1 MRVCLVGFGKSNS
14 ALVDIILDKGNELFV
29 SNNSKFSE
37 ETKKFF
43 EKNNIDFEEEHGEL
57 LKKTNLAII
66 SPGIRPNSNAAKI
79 IFDNKINYT
88 TEIEYSWMH
97 MKRFNPKAKFIGVTG
112 TNGKTTTTS
121 LINHIIQISDKST
134 YKAGNIGIPLINA
147 PLNIDYYVLEVSS
160 FQMFW
165 STRFFP
171 DIAIL
176 LNLAPDHLNWHS
188 SLEEYYNSKINM
200 GIRSLYNYGKFILNA
215 SIDFEEQN
223 SNLIHFSPIYNY
235 KNKKVIYKNKEI
247 KIDND
252 TLNLNIYRENVI
264 AAVSCLLE
272 LDFEKEVIEK
282 GISTFKPLAHR
293 LENFA
298 HINNTFFI
306 NDSKATNVHSAYNSY
321 MSFRNKKYIAVLSGE
336 PKNEDMYNLIDE
348 LNNYSEKVIVFGEMV
363 SEVKK
368 YGFNDK
374 FIFVDNLNEA
384 VEIIKSI
391 ESEFVVFS
399 PAGASFDLF
408 KNYEQRGYEFKKCI
422 LENFKE

>member
-14 ALVDIILDKGNELFV
+14 ALVDIILDKGNELCV
-29 SNNSKFSE
+29 SNNSKFSQ
-37 ETKKFF
+37 ETIEYF
-43 EKNNIDFEEEHGEL
+43 KNNNINYEEEHGEL
-57 LKKTNLAII
+57 LKNTNLAIV
-66 SPGIRPNSNAAKI
+66 SPGIKPTSDAAKI
-79 IFDNKINYT
+79 IFDNRINYT
-88 TEIEYSWMH
+88 TELEYSWMH

-134 YKAGNIGIPLINA
+134 YKAGNIGIPLIHA

-165 STRFFP
+165 SNRFFP

-200 GIRSLYNYGKFILNA
+200 GIRSLNNYGKFILN
-215 SIDFEEQN
+215 SGIDFEKN
-223 SNLIHFSPIYNY
+223 DNNLIQFSPIYNY
-235 KNKKVIYKNKEI
+235 KNKKVIYKNQEI
-247 KIDND
+247 EVDNN

-272 LDFEKEVIEK
+272 LNFDKDIIEK
-282 GISTFKPLAHR
+282 GIATFKPLAHR

-298 HINNTFFI
+298 HVNNTFFI

-321 MSFRNKKYIAVLSGE
+321 MSFRNKKYIAILSGE
-336 PKNEDMYNLIDE
+336 PKNEDMSNLIDE
-348 LNNYSEKVIVFGEMV
+348 LNNYSEQVFVFGDMV
-363 SEVKK
+363 SEIKK
-368 YGFNDK
+368 YKFNDK
-374 FIFVDNLNEA
+374 FVFVNNLEDI
-384 VEIIKSI
+384 VQYIKNI

-399 PAGASFDLF
+399 PSGASFDLF